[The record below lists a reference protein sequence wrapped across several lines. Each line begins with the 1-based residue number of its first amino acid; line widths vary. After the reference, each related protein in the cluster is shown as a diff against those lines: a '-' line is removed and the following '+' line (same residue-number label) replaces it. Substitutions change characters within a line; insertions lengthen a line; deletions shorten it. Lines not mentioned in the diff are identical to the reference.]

1 MIVSVLMPTYNRVDM
16 LPGAIESFLNQD
28 YDNAKLFI
36 LNNGSTDG
44 TADFLKQYE
53 HHPKIEVIT
62 LSHNILPPHNF
73 NLLLHDYAFGDLVCH
88 LHDDDRLLPKG
99 ISLRV
104 EAFKKD
110 PSLDVVY
117 AGWITNGKT
126 YYADPP
132 FKERIIKEEYINYL
146 TMMWKL
152 KKVDGTFDTDLRYY
166 HDWLFKIECFMKH
179 KVGHIMQP
187 VVDYTIHLGQASIE
201 CRKLGM
207 NGIEEQLMR
216 KKLNERYG
224 I

>member
-16 LPGAIESFLNQD
+16 LPGAIDSFLNQD

-44 TADFLKQYE
+44 TADFLKQYK

-73 NLLLHDYAFGDLVCH
+73 NLLLHDYAYGDLVCH
-88 LHDDDRLLPKG
+88 LHDDDRLLPNG

-104 EAFKKD
+104 
-110 PSLDVVY
+110 V
-117 AGWITNGKT
+117 
-126 YYADPP
+126 
-132 FKERIIKEEYINYL
+132 
-146 TMMWKL
+146 
-152 KKVDGTFDTDLRYY
+152 
-166 HDWLFKIECFMKH
+166 KIECFMKH